1 MKKILDKISDI
12 IKNILSILLIALV
25 LVVSYIALMRNAFSA
40 SPAWGEA
47 AALLIMVWFC
57 LLSAALGVR
66 RNIHI
71 RMTILD
77 NLLKEKS
84 IKRLEHLT
92 SILWMVLG
100 ILAIVFGIRLTML
113 AGNNVITGIYLP
125 ASVIYSAIPV
135 FGIIVFLSALE
146 QEVELCK
153 QD

>member
-1 MKKILDKISDI
+1 MEKILDKLSNI
-12 IKNILSILLIALV
+12 IKNILTVLLIALV

-66 RNIHI
+66 KNIHI

-77 NLLKEKS
+77 GVLKGKS
-84 IKRLEHLT
+84 INRLEHLT
-92 SILWMVLG
+92 LILWMILG
-100 ILAIVFGIRLTML
+100 ILALIFGIRLTML

-125 ASVIYSAIPV
+125 ASVIYSAVPV
-135 FGIIVFLSALE
+135 FGVIVFLSALE
-146 QEVELCK
+146 QEVKLCK

>member
-1 MKKILDKISDI
+1 MEKILDKLSNI
-12 IKNILSILLIALV
+12 IKNILTVLLIALV

-66 RNIHI
+66 KNIHI

-77 NLLKEKS
+77 GVLKEKS
-84 IKRLEHLT
+84 INRLEHLT
-92 SILWMVLG
+92 LILWMILG
-100 ILAIVFGIRLTML
+100 ILALIFGIRLTML

-125 ASVIYSAIPV
+125 ASVIYSAVPV
-135 FGIIVFLSALE
+135 FGVIVFLSALE
-146 QEVELCK
+146 QEVKLCK